1 MSNGLMPLRFSGRLV
16 ICFLITGLIC
26 GGSGAMAAGGNDLF
40 KAEDA
45 VHVVSLTGFTRAR
58 ATMEVI
64 SEVAGRCLSVAADVG
79 QTIGPDGV
87 FARLDDVFVRLDMD
101 SNQVEQKR
109 LRSRVAYLDKEVER
123 RVVLVR
129 RKSEPQSKLDALEQ
143 DLDQARQQLKA
154 LQVQAKVL
162 AERRARFT
170 IKAPVGW
177 IVTERAL
184 EPGEWVGE
192 GALLAR
198 LGDYGTLVVPLA
210 LTPDEYRALL
220 NLPRPMT
227 LSVPAEDKKVRAS
240 IYRVSPAFDP
250 KTRKLNLELAIKNG
264 LSQMRGG
271 IRLELKL
278 PMRDPSGA
286 ILVPPGALTE
296 RYQEH
301 WLTKKDG
308 SQVKVVR
315 LGPGPKGMVRVGGLG
330 VRAGMMFRAKGK

>member
-1 MSNGLMPLRFSGRLV
+1 MVGMMLAGVLWSGQPSL
-16 ICFLITGLIC
+16 
-26 GGSGAMAAGGNDLF
+26 AAESANTF
-40 KAEDA
+40 KAEPA
-45 VHVVSLTGFTRAR
+45 VHVVTLTGFTRAR
-58 ATMEVI
+58 ATMEVV
-64 SEVAGRCLSVAADVG
+64 SEVAGRCLSVSADVG

-87 FARLDDVFVRLDMD
+87 FAKLDDVFVRLDMD

-109 LRSRVAYLDKEVER
+109 LKSRVAYLQKEVER

-129 RKSEPQSKLDALEQ
+129 RKSEPQSKLDALQQ

-154 LQVQAKVL
+154 LTVQAKVL
-162 AERRARFT
+162 AERSRRFT
-170 IKAPVGW
+170 IKAPAGW
-177 IVTERAL
+177 IVTERAV

-192 GALLAR
+192 GVLLAK

-220 NLPRPMT
+220 NLPQPVT
-227 LSVPAEDKKVRAS
+227 LAAPAESKKVKAS

-250 KTRKLNLELAIKNG
+250 KTRKLNLDLAVKNG

-271 IRLELKL
+271 IRLELSL
-278 PMRDPSGA
+278 PLHDPSGA

-301 WLTKKDG
+301 WLTKKGG

-315 LGPGPKGMVRVGGLG
+315 LGPGPKGMVRVAGRG
-330 VRAGMMFRAKGK
+330 VKAGMMFKTRGK